1 MLVRAVNRPD
11 VPPLEMPGKFA
22 TEVSYFI
29 TPAGSPGVPPLG
41 PNQYWIRRS
50 DAERWLEDLV
60 VEVISPLSA
69 EIKAE
74 VEIDEDQQRWLE
86 WMVQHRVEQIQLDR
100 D

>member
-1 MLVRAVNRPD
+1 MFVRAVNRPD
-11 VPPLEMPGKFA
+11 VPPLEMPRRFA
-22 TEVSYFI
+22 TDVSYFI
-29 TPAGSPGVPPLG
+29 TPAGSAGVPALG

-86 WMVQHRVEQIQLDR
+86 WLVRHDVELIQLER